1 MSQQS
6 TLQDLKQARDTIS
19 RLTTQNAR
27 LVGLDQRYNTAA
39 QERDDLRQERD
50 SAIQRARMAET
61 RLLSLK
67 EKCGRS

>member
-67 EKCGRS
+67 EKCGRF